1 MNSLPITTQTAPRYN
16 ISIESFHLSGHTS
29 DRIWR
34 PAVLVKSA
42 SMEDSFTS
50 SASTSIP
57 IRYCYFCPA
66 SQPMIWRGRAFVFV
80 LLQRTVRLYTESPFF
95 YLLLSFSYFSRYR
108 LQHWNAKKK
117 QGFLLI
123 DSNTQIWVEIIIISI
138 IAVILMFT
146 FFFFTCIFLVF
157 IASSMQA
164 RKRFYMVSAV

>member
-50 SASTSIP
+50 SASTSMP

-80 LLQRTVRLYTESPFF
+80 LLQRTVCLYTESPFSIYYYHSVIF
-95 YLLLSFSYFSRYR
+95 HDIVFSIEM
-108 LQHWNAKKK
+108 LKKQ

-123 DSNTQIWVEIIIISI
+123 DSNTQIWVETIIISI
-138 IAVILMFT
+138 ITVILMFT

-164 RKRFYMVSAV
+164 GKRFYMVSAV